1 MSAGG
6 VGAQKRVVV
15 VTADWDADGVV
26 SAAQIYYAQAHL
38 GKFPLRARNVRVQ
51 ALPSGPRSI
60 LDRVERFECG
70 EYLVILDI
78 PFTENVR
85 EALRIY
91 KSRCPNASILYFD
104 HHEATINNLR
114 LLEDE
119 FGVKGFVGKTPTSII
134 VMNTLRQLG
143 INLMPRLRNFA
154 EAIYYLESP
163 GKRRFPPGLQPS
175 VPQRV
180 IEMAA
185 SISKTLNKNKDEEV
199 WLKFV
204 KWLSNVTPIDDD
216 VIKLE
221 GKSIFESAISKGE
234 EADREMEKAAVD
246 LAMQAR
252 QLGFIK
258 FVDAR
263 GKWSKPGSSAL
274 ASAIFKILRSP
285 VAVLISRDDG
295 ARLLIIRSGRGE
307 ASRIMKV
314 LLERGIVEDIGGHEN
329 IAVGRLGEEV
339 TLRKLEEAL
348 VRASFDALRR
358 RGDE

>member
-1 MSAGG
+1 MK
-6 VGAQKRVVV
+6 VGITGNRRPVVV

-26 SAAQIYYAQAHL
+26 SAAQIYYAQVHL
-38 GKFPLRARNVRVQ
+38 GKFPLRARNVKVQ

-60 LDRVERFECG
+60 LERVERFECG

-78 PFTENVR
+78 PFTDNVR
-85 EALRIY
+85 EALKLYRS
-91 KSRCPNASILYFD
+91 KCPRASILYFD
-104 HHEATINNLR
+104 HHEATIANLS
-114 LLEDE
+114 LLEKE
-119 FGVKGFVGKTPTSII
+119 FGVKGFVGRTPTSII
-134 VMNTLRQLG
+134 VMNTLKQLG

-163 GKRRFPPGLQPS
+163 GRRRMLRDLQPS
-175 VPQRV
+175 VPQRI

-185 SISKTLNKNKDEEV
+185 SISKMLNKNKNEDT

-204 KWLSNVTPIDDD
+204 VWLSNVTPIDDD

-221 GKSIFESAISKGE
+221 GKSLFELAISRGE
-234 EADREMEKAAVD
+234 EADKEIERVAMD

-263 GKWSKPGSSAL
+263 GKWNKPGSSAL
-274 ASAIFKILRSP
+274 ASAIFKILKSP
-285 VAVLISRDDG
+285 VAVLIRRDDR

-307 ASRIMKV
+307 AAKIMK
-314 LLERGIVEDIGGHEN
+314 LLLKWGIIDDIGGHEN
-329 IAVGRLGEEV
+329 IAVGKLSEDVTMKRLE
-339 TLRKLEEAL
+339 
-348 VRASFDALRR
+348 DALRR
-358 RGDE
+358 ASFEALRGGST